1 MPRLQERHLARTQP
15 TIRDVAAKAG
25 VSHQT
30 VSRVI
35 NDSERV
41 LPETRAKVE
50 VAIEAL
56 NFRPNAI
63 ARFMAHGRTR
73 TLACLS
79 PNLSDYTFAR
89 LIEGAETEA
98 RQHGYFLFSASAPD
112 ETTFGDLV
120 HELVDSRRTEGLLV
134 FNPFADE
141 RHALLPEGVPT
152 VFAGARPRPET
163 PTPASVGSV
172 ALNDVEAARIA
183 TRHLIELGHRQIVC
197 FTGPPPEDCV
207 QDRCQGFRE
216 SLLEAGI
223 AFELDMIVEG
233 DWSASTGYDALQH
246 LFTIGKM
253 PTAIFSQNDRIAI
266 GAMRAAR
273 DLGLSIPGQLS
284 VIGVDDMPLASYFD
298 PPLTTVRQDMFA
310 IGREAARLL
319 ICAIEDPEAPRQ
331 QMQLPAELVV
341 RNSTAPFTD

>member
-1 MPRLQERHLARTQP
+1 MIRTQP
-15 TIRDVAAKAG
+15 TIRDVASKAG

-41 LPETRAKVE
+41 LPETREKVE
-50 VAIEAL
+50 AAIAEL
-56 NFRPNAI
+56 GFRPNAI
-63 ARFMAHGRTR
+63 ARFMAHGRTH

-98 RQHGYFLFSASAPD
+98 RLNGYFLFSASAPD
-112 ETTFGDLV
+112 ETTFADLV
-120 HELVDSRRTEGLLV
+120 GQLVDSRRTEGLLV

-141 RHALLPEGVPT
+141 RYTLLPDGVPT
-152 VFAGARPRPET
+152 IFAGARPRMET
-163 PTPASVGSV
+163 LAPAAVGSV

-183 TRHLIELGHRQIVC
+183 TRHLIELGHRQIAC
-197 FTGPPPEDCV
+197 FTGPPAEDCV
-207 QDRCQGFRE
+207 QDRCLGFRE
-216 SLLEAGI
+216 TLQEAEI
-223 AFELDMIVEG
+223 AFESDMIVEG
-233 DWSASTGYDALQH
+233 DWSASTGYDALMALSQ
-246 LFTIGKM
+246 TGRM
-253 PTAIFSQNDRIAI
+253 PTAIFAQNDRIAI

-273 DLGLSIPGQLS
+273 DLGLSIPALLS

-319 ICAIEDPEAPRQ
+319 IRAIEQPDAPRQ

-341 RNSTAPFTD
+341 RNSTAPFLG

>member
-1 MPRLQERHLARTQP
+1 MARSQP

-35 NDSERV
+35 NESERV
-41 LPETRAKVE
+41 LPETRAKVTA
-50 VAIEAL
+50 AIEEL
-56 NFRPNAI
+56 GFRPNAI
-63 ARFMAHGRTR
+63 AQFMAHGRTR

-112 ETTFGDLV
+112 EATFGDLV
-120 HELVDSRRTEGLLV
+120 RGLADSRRAEGLLV

-141 RHALLPEGVPT
+141 RHTLLPDSVPT
-152 VFAGARPRPET
+152 VFAGARPRTET
-163 PTPASVGSV
+163 PTPSVGSV
-172 ALNDVEAARIA
+172 ALDDVEAARIA

-197 FTGPPPEDCV
+197 FTGPPAEDCV

-216 SLLEAGI
+216 VI
-223 AFELDMIVEG
+223 AAANIPLGPDMIVEG
-233 DWSASTGYDALQH
+233 DWSASTGYAALQH
-246 LFTIGKM
+246 LFTLGKM
-253 PTAIFSQNDRIAI
+253 PTAIFAQNDRIAI

-319 ICAIEDPEAPRQ
+319 IGAIENPDAPRQ

-341 RNSTAPFTD
+341 RSSTAQFQG